1 MGLYKDWCD
10 HNGKSKGR
18 KRYLLLTEKDA
29 GRDPILADLGK
40 TVRSHY
46 DRLDRIA
53 DDVDQLGFATAAAIL
68 RERLPT
74 KPRSRAGDLGEI
86 LASELAEEVLEFKVP
101 VRRMRF
107 KDGREVPLR
116 GDDFIGVNFC
126 EDDDGLWL
134 LKGESKSRKTLDKT
148 TITQA
153 RAALNGDHGR
163 CTPLSLLFVADQLM
177 ASSDEHEAA
186 LGRLIRNEVGRKTLA
201 KDRIDHALFTLS
213 GNGPI
218 AALQADYEAVD
229 NGRHHT
235 VINLH
240 VEDYSEFLDAIFDKA
255 ADLGNG

>member
-1 MGLYKDWCD
+1 MGLYEHWCD
-10 HNGKSKGR
+10 QDGERKGR
-18 KRYLLLTEKDA
+18 KRYLLLTEKGG
-29 GRDPILADLGK
+29 GRDAILTDLGT

-46 DRLDRIA
+46 DCLDRIA

-86 LASELAEEVLEFKVP
+86 LASELAEEMLEFKIP

-116 GDDFIGVNFC
+116 GDDFIGVIFC
-126 EDDDGLWL
+126 EEDDGLWL
-134 LKGESKSRKTLDKT
+134 LKGECKSRKTLDKT
-148 TITQA
+148 TITEA
-153 RAALNGDHGR
+153 RAALNGSHGR
-163 CTPLSLLFVADQLM
+163 CTPLSLLFVADQLLT
-177 ASSDEHEAA
+177 SDDEHEAA

-218 AALQADYEAVD
+218 PALQADFEATD
-229 NGRHHT
+229 NGRHHS

-240 VEDYSEFLDAIFDKA
+240 IEDYSEFLDLVFDKA
-255 ADLGNG
+255 ADLGDG